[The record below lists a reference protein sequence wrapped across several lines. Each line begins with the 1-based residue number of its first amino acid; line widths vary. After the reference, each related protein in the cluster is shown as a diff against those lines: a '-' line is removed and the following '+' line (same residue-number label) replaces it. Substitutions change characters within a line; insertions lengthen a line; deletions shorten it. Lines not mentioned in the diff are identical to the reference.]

1 MTPSGKLSRRA
12 LLAGLVGTTGLA
24 LLAACGPSSQPA
36 APTDG
41 PPPGVTRA
49 TPPPSGPGAL
59 ATTAPAAGAAPKPTT
74 APAQA
79 APAAAGAG
87 AGKEYHGAWP
97 FEVPPAGH
105 FNSFEAKSIFGFTP
119 TLYWDFFEAPLAI
132 WRWADAKWEYVL
144 AQDSKIVPP
153 DQINLNLRSGLK
165 WSDGAPFT
173 AKDVATT
180 FWIARLEN
188 ATVWRY
194 IDRVDAPSDTAVNF
208 HFAKPSSVGE
218 RLILRERMRPNS
230 VYGEWAQKL
239 QDLVSG
245 GKNADSDEWK
255 KLRTDFGQFRPKE
268 PLSVGPYKIDPASIT
283 EAQLTMVKNPG
294 GFAADKVKFD
304 KLVIYNGETPQ
315 VTPLVLA
322 GDVDYATHGFPPA
335 TEKAF
340 IDQGVR
346 IIRGPAYSGPALFI
360 HWEKAPQFQDKRVR
374 QAVAHAVNR
383 DENGKVSLG
392 ESGKAVQFMSG
403 ISDALVPQWISE
415 EGRGKLNKY
424 EFDLAKADGLMKEA
438 GFAKGSDG
446 IYAKDGQKMEFELIV
461 PSDFADWSAAAQHL
475 AESLT
480 KFGIKVDVRG
490 VVSSQHIVDVNDGKF
505 TLAIRAWG
513 IANPHVQASYTQ
525 DLLTHNTI
533 PANGGMKYPLK
544 QETSSGPVDF
554 DALITASGEGLDMNP
569 QKDAVTKMALAYN
582 ELLPQIPLWERYGNN
597 PILEG
602 KRVTGWPKEGDPI
615 YQNAFTV
622 DSFVTLMMFDGTL
635 KPA

>member
-1 MTPSGKLSRRA
+1 MTSTRGFSRRE

-24 LLAACGPSSQPA
+24 LLAACAPA
-36 APTDG
+36 AQAPA
-41 PPPGVTRA
+41 P
-49 TPPPSGPGAL
+49 
-59 ATTAPAAGAAPKPTT
+59 TTAPAAAKPTTAAAPAGAQPTTAPAAAAKPTT
-74 APAQA
+74 APVQA
-79 APAAAGAG
+79 APAAAGG
-87 AGKEYHGAWP
+87 GKEYHGAWP

-105 FNSFEAKSIFGFTP
+105 FNTFEAKSIFGFTP

-132 WRWADAKWEYVL
+132 WRWADAKWEYIL
-144 AQDSKIVPP
+144 AQDSKVVPP
-153 DQINLNLRSGLK
+153 DQISMNLRSGTK
-165 WSDGAPFT
+165 WSDGSAFT
-173 AKDVATT
+173 SKDVATT
-180 FWIARLEN
+180 FWIGRLEN
-188 ATVWRY
+188 FNVWRY
-194 IDRVDAPSDTAVNF
+194 IDRIDTPSDTTVNF
-208 HFAKPSSVGE
+208 HFSKPSSTAE
-218 RLILRERMRPNS
+218 RLILRERMRPDS
-230 VYGEWAQKL
+230 IYGDWAKKL
-239 QDLVSG
+239 QDLVAA
-245 GKNADSDEWK
+245 GKTADSDEWK

-268 PLSVGPYKIDPASIT
+268 PLSSGPFKIDPASIT

-346 IIRGPAYSGPALFI
+346 IIRGPSYSGPALYM

-392 ESGKAVQFMSG
+392 DSGKAVQYLTG
-403 ISDALVPQWISE
+403 ISDSLVPQWIAEAS
-415 EGRGKLNKY
+415 RSKLNKY
-424 EFDLAKADGLMKEA
+424 EFDLAKADSLMKEA
-438 GFAKGSDG
+438 GFEKGSDG
-446 IYAKDGQKMEFELIV
+446 IYAKGGQKMEFELIV

-475 AESLT
+475 AESMT

-525 DLLTHNTI
+525 DLQTHNTI

-544 QETSSGPVDF
+544 QETSSGSVDF
-554 DALITASGEGLDMNP
+554 DALITASGEGLDVSP
-569 QKDAVTKMALAYN
+569 QKEVVTKMALAYN
-582 ELLPQIPLWERYGNN
+582 ELLPEIPLWERYGNN
-597 PILEG
+597 PILEN

-615 YQNAFTV
+615 YQNAFSV

-635 KPA
+635 KPV